1 VKPLASRAARLR
13 PTWRGTGPFVAT
25 PTPNAVA
32 PFGVDR
38 VVATETDETAALA
51 SLMDEQSD
59 ACHASVPNVRIG

>member
-1 VKPLASRAARLR
+1 
-13 PTWRGTGPFVAT
+13 VAT